1 MKLVYILFS
10 DRYLEKKYLKY
21 LVFWIISKSQ
31 KVQTWG
37 FSIQAPICVAR
48 DWHRMGLRDSRITV
62 ERACATCADG
72 SMVISSGFSWGLN
85 RDLMG
90 FTSDLLNG
98 TLMGMSWIQY
108 DLMDVSLGSYR
119 KMWKPYG

>member
-1 MKLVYILFS
+1 
-10 DRYLEKKYLKY
+10 
-21 LVFWIISKSQ
+21 
-31 KVQTWG
+31 
-37 FSIQAPICVAR
+37 
-48 DWHRMGLRDSRITV
+48 
-62 ERACATCADG
+62 
-72 SMVISSGFSWGLN
+72 
-85 RDLMG
+85 MG